1 MGSGGAYSLLTCN
14 CEANWV
20 KGNCG
25 KCFLPTCE
33 TAIKLFKDGSM
44 QSNGVSINRNRIKNA
59 EILSNRFIFL
69 FLFLF

>member
-1 MGSGGAYSLLTCN
+1 MGFISKWEVGPTVYFTCN

-44 QSNGVSINRNRIKNA
+44 QSNGVSINRT
-59 EILSNRFIFL
+59 E
-69 FLFLF
+69 